1 MAAVDV
7 DTRESRDSALSV
19 PPIPSRHHATTVL
32 VGLLAAAAAVWAVVA
47 SVVAFP
53 YLGID
58 HDEAV
63 YLLQAD
69 SFRSGRLFPP
79 APSDPEVGR
88 SMLPWL
94 TTQRGE
100 VYVPKYSPAWPAM
113 LALARQATGS
123 YHAAQAV
130 VAAGVVVVTYL
141 LALEVVRQRAAAV
154 LAAAFVMLSPFFLL
168 QSATLLA
175 YLPNVL
181 LLATFAWAFARAT
194 RTGSKPLLG
203 LAGLVLGLAFFNRP
217 FDALIFALPFGLWLV
232 VTRRR
237 MARRMAVDLGVLAL
251 GSIPGLVATLLFF
264 RAATG
269 HPLRSPFFVD
279 EKDTIGFG
287 ARRMLP
293 EDPLVDYG
301 ALEAVQGVI
310 GHSLLLSFWCFGG
323 LVSLGLAV
331 VGLRRRRSPLELCL
345 ALVAV
350 TVPAGYA
357 LFWGTYVVTRWEG
370 PWRIG
375 PYYYLPVLIPLAVL
389 GAKGFLRFWS
399 WDRLLAGLT
408 VVGMLAVSG
417 SVAVRALDDQVRR
430 TEELR
435 RLHAPLEAVS
445 SDRAVVFLP
454 GQHLLMP
461 FIEARNLSLDQ
472 HVLWA
477 VDRGTSPNLRLL
489 NTFQGRTPYLFEGG
503 DTPELR
509 RLARLENEEVSL
521 RVLIDTPNESPALI
535 ELVWQGQLHTVP
547 VAGPGEVRVT
557 LTAQAADMMPPEADR
572 STVDRV
578 SDDLFVRLLVA
589 GEEIA
594 AGSISI
600 HVEGK
605 TLHALLPT
613 DHRAEPEALDIVG
626 SPG

>member
-594 AGSISI
+594 AGSTSI